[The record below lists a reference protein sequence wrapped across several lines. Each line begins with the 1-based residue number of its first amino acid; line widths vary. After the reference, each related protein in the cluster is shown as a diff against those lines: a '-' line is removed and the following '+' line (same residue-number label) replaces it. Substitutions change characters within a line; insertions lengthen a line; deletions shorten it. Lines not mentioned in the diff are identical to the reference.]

1 MGRNG
6 QYLGKDNKTRCP
18 APKEKKMR
26 KLAAGN
32 WKMNGTRAS
41 LSEVKAINAELDD
54 TDPAVVICPPV
65 SLLIPACDIG
75 GKIGIGAQDCHMVS
89 SGAHTGDI
97 SANQIADT
105 GATYVIIGHS
115 ERRTDHGETSDMIKA
130 KAQAAHKAGLIAI
143 VCIGETLAEREA
155 GETLN
160 VLGQQMSG
168 SIPDVATSQNTV
180 IAYEPIWAIGTG
192 LVPTLDQ
199 IDEAHRFMRAE
210 LLTAL
215 GADAQN
221 ISLLYG
227 GSVKGSNADD
237 IFSVADVDGALVG
250 GASLSA
256 HDFVPIIKA
265 LSRA

>member
-1 MGRNG
+1 
-6 QYLGKDNKTRCP
+6 
-18 APKEKKMR
+18 MR

-168 SIPDVATSQNTV
+168 SIPDGATSQNTV
-180 IAYEPIWAIGTG
+180 VAYEPVWAIGTG

-199 IDEAHRFMRAE
+199 IDEAHRFMRTE
-210 LLTAL
+210 LLTTL

>member
-1 MGRNG
+1 
-6 QYLGKDNKTRCP
+6 
-18 APKEKKMR
+18 MR

-115 ERRTDHGETSDMIKA
+115 ERRTDHGETSDMNKA
-130 KAQAAHKAGLIAI
+130 KAQAALKAGLIAI

-168 SIPDVATSQNTV
+168 SIPDGATSQNTV
-180 IAYEPIWAIGTG
+180 IAYEPVWAIGTG

>member
-1 MGRNG
+1 
-6 QYLGKDNKTRCP
+6 
-18 APKEKKMR
+18 MR

-75 GKIGIGAQDCHMVS
+75 GKIGIGAQDCHMAS

-168 SIPDVATSQNTV
+168 SIPDGATSQNTV

-210 LLTAL
+210 LLTTL

>member
-1 MGRNG
+1 
-6 QYLGKDNKTRCP
+6 
-18 APKEKKMR
+18 MR

-32 WKMNGTRAS
+32 WKMNGTRAR

-75 GKIGIGAQDCHMVS
+75 GKIGIGAQDCHMAS

-210 LLTAL
+210 LLTTL

>member
-1 MGRNG
+1 
-6 QYLGKDNKTRCP
+6 
-18 APKEKKMR
+18 MR

-115 ERRTDHGETSDMIKA
+115 ERRTDHGETSGMIKA

-168 SIPDVATSQNTV
+168 SIPDGATSQNTV
-180 IAYEPIWAIGTG
+180 IAYEPVWAIGTG

-210 LLTAL
+210 LLTTL

>member
-1 MGRNG
+1 
-6 QYLGKDNKTRCP
+6 
-18 APKEKKMR
+18 MR

-65 SLLIPACDIG
+65 SLLIPACNIG

-130 KAQAAHKAGLIAI
+130 KAQAALKAGLIAI

-168 SIPDVATSQNTV
+168 SIPDGATSQNTV
-180 IAYEPIWAIGTG
+180 IAYEPVWAIGTG

-210 LLTAL
+210 LLTVL

>member
-1 MGRNG
+1 
-6 QYLGKDNKTRCP
+6 
-18 APKEKKMR
+18 MR

-130 KAQAAHKAGLIAI
+130 KAQAALKAGLIAI
-143 VCIGETLAEREA
+143 VCIGETLAERGA

-168 SIPDVATSQNTV
+168 SIPDGATSQNTV
-180 IAYEPIWAIGTG
+180 IAYEPVWAIGTG

>member
-1 MGRNG
+1 
-6 QYLGKDNKTRCP
+6 
-18 APKEKKMR
+18 MR

-75 GKIGIGAQDCHMVS
+75 GKIGIGAQDCHMAS

-130 KAQAAHKAGLIAI
+130 KAQAALKAGLIAI

-168 SIPDVATSQNTV
+168 SIPDGATSQNTV

-210 LLTAL
+210 LLTTL

>member
-1 MGRNG
+1 
-6 QYLGKDNKTRCP
+6 
-18 APKEKKMR
+18 MR

-130 KAQAAHKAGLIAI
+130 KAQAALKAGLIAI
-143 VCIGETLAEREA
+143 VCIGETLAERKA

-168 SIPDVATSQNTV
+168 SIPDEATSQNTV
-180 IAYEPIWAIGTG
+180 IAYEPVWAIGTG

-250 GASLSA
+250 GASLYA
-256 HDFVPIIKA
+256 DDFVPIIKA
-265 LSRA
+265 LARA

>member
-1 MGRNG
+1 
-6 QYLGKDNKTRCP
+6 
-18 APKEKKMR
+18 MR

-168 SIPDVATSQNTV
+168 SIPDGATSQNTV
-180 IAYEPIWAIGTG
+180 IAYEPVWAIGTG

-210 LLTAL
+210 LLTIL

-221 ISLLYG
+221 VSLLYG

-237 IFSVADVDGALVG
+237 IFSVSDVDGALVG

-265 LSRA
+265 LARA

>member
-1 MGRNG
+1 
-6 QYLGKDNKTRCP
+6 
-18 APKEKKMR
+18 MR

-168 SIPDVATSQNTV
+168 SIPDGATSQNTV
-180 IAYEPIWAIGTG
+180 IAYEPVWAIGTG

-265 LSRA
+265 LARA

>member
-1 MGRNG
+1 
-6 QYLGKDNKTRCP
+6 
-18 APKEKKMR
+18 MR

-75 GKIGIGAQDCHMVS
+75 GKIGIGAQDCHMAS

-210 LLTAL
+210 LLTTL

>member
-1 MGRNG
+1 
-6 QYLGKDNKTRCP
+6 
-18 APKEKKMR
+18 MR

-97 SANQIADT
+97 SANQIADI

-168 SIPDVATSQNTV
+168 SIPDGATSQNTV
-180 IAYEPIWAIGTG
+180 IAYEPVWAIGTG

-210 LLTAL
+210 LLTTL

>member
-1 MGRNG
+1 
-6 QYLGKDNKTRCP
+6 
-18 APKEKKMR
+18 MR

-41 LSEVKAINAELDD
+41 LSEVEAINAALDD
-54 TDPAVVICPPV
+54 TDPMVVIYPSA

-97 SANQIADT
+97 SASQIADT
-105 GATYVIIGHS
+105 GAKYVIVGHS
-115 ERRTDHGETSDMIKA
+115 ERRTDHGETNAMIKA
-130 KAQAAHKAGLIAI
+130 KAQAAHEAGLIAI
-143 VCIGETLAEREA
+143 ICIGETLTEREA

-168 SIPDVATSQNTV
+168 SIPDGATSKNTV
-180 IAYEPIWAIGTG
+180 IAYEPVWAIGTG
-192 LVPTLDQ
+192 LVPTLEQ
-199 IDEAHRFMRAE
+199 IEEAHHFMRAE
-210 LLTAL
+210 LLTTL

-250 GASLSA
+250 GASLYA
-256 HDFVPIIKA
+256 DDFVPIIKA
-265 LSRA
+265 LARA

>member
-1 MGRNG
+1 
-6 QYLGKDNKTRCP
+6 
-18 APKEKKMR
+18 MR

-65 SLLIPACDIG
+65 SLLIPACGIG

-168 SIPDVATSQNTV
+168 SIPDGATSQNTV
-180 IAYEPIWAIGTG
+180 IAYEPVWAIGTG

-227 GSVKGSNADD
+227 GSGKGSNADD

>member
-1 MGRNG
+1 
-6 QYLGKDNKTRCP
+6 
-18 APKEKKMR
+18 MR

-32 WKMNGTRAS
+32 WKMNGTRAR

-130 KAQAAHKAGLIAI
+130 KAQAALKAGLIAI

-168 SIPDVATSQNTV
+168 SIPDVVTSQNTV

-210 LLTAL
+210 LLTTL

>member
-1 MGRNG
+1 
-6 QYLGKDNKTRCP
+6 
-18 APKEKKMR
+18 MR

-54 TDPAVVICPPV
+54 TDPEVVICPPV

-168 SIPDVATSQNTV
+168 SIPDGATSQNTV

-210 LLTAL
+210 LLTTL

>member
-1 MGRNG
+1 
-6 QYLGKDNKTRCP
+6 
-18 APKEKKMR
+18 MR

-130 KAQAAHKAGLIAI
+130 KAQAALKARLIAI

-168 SIPDVATSQNTV
+168 SIPDGATSQNTV
-180 IAYEPIWAIGTG
+180 IAYEPVWAIGTG

-210 LLTAL
+210 LLTTL

>member
-1 MGRNG
+1 
-6 QYLGKDNKTRCP
+6 
-18 APKEKKMR
+18 MR

-41 LSEVKAINAELDD
+41 SSEVKAINAELDD

-130 KAQAAHKAGLIAI
+130 KAQAALKAGLIAI

-168 SIPDVATSQNTV
+168 SIPDGATSQNTV
-180 IAYEPIWAIGTG
+180 IAYEPVWAIGTG

>member
-1 MGRNG
+1 
-6 QYLGKDNKTRCP
+6 
-18 APKEKKMR
+18 MR

-41 LSEVKAINAELDD
+41 LSEVKAINAELDG

-130 KAQAAHKAGLIAI
+130 KAQAALKAGLIAI

-168 SIPDVATSQNTV
+168 SIPDGATSQNTV
-180 IAYEPIWAIGTG
+180 IAYEPVWAIGTG

-210 LLTAL
+210 LLTTL

>member
-1 MGRNG
+1 
-6 QYLGKDNKTRCP
+6 
-18 APKEKKMR
+18 MR

-41 LSEVKAINAELDD
+41 LSELEAINAALDD
-54 TDPAVVICPPV
+54 TDPAVVICPPA
-65 SLLIPACDIG
+65 SLLIPACDMG
-75 GKIGIGAQDCHMVS
+75 GTIGIGAQDCHMVS

-97 SANQIADT
+97 SARQIADT

-115 ERRTDHGETSDMIKA
+115 ERRTDYGETSDMIKA

-168 SIPDVATSQNTV
+168 SIPVGATSQNTV
-180 IAYEPIWAIGTG
+180 IAYEPVWAIGTG

-199 IDEAHRFMRAE
+199 IDAAHRFMRAD

-215 GADAQN
+215 GADVQN

-227 GSVKGSNADD
+227 GSVKESNADD
-237 IFSVADVDGALVG
+237 IFSVPDVDGALVG

-265 LSRA
+265 LARA

>member
-1 MGRNG
+1 
-6 QYLGKDNKTRCP
+6 
-18 APKEKKMR
+18 
-26 KLAAGN
+26 
-32 WKMNGTRAS
+32 
-41 LSEVKAINAELDD
+41 
-54 TDPAVVICPPV
+54 
-65 SLLIPACDIG
+65 
-75 GKIGIGAQDCHMVS
+75 MVS

-168 SIPDVATSQNTV
+168 SIPDGATSQNTV
-180 IAYEPIWAIGTG
+180 IAYEPVWAIGTG

-210 LLTAL
+210 LLTTL

>member
-1 MGRNG
+1 
-6 QYLGKDNKTRCP
+6 
-18 APKEKKMR
+18 MR

-168 SIPDVATSQNTV
+168 SIPDGATSQNTV
-180 IAYEPIWAIGTG
+180 IAYEPVWAIGTG

-210 LLTAL
+210 LLTKL

-256 HDFVPIIKA
+256 QDFVPIIKA

>member
-1 MGRNG
+1 
-6 QYLGKDNKTRCP
+6 
-18 APKEKKMR
+18 MR

-32 WKMNGTRAS
+32 WKMNGTRAR

-75 GKIGIGAQDCHMVS
+75 GKIGIGAQDCHMAS

-168 SIPDVATSQNTV
+168 SIPDGATSQNTV

-210 LLTAL
+210 LLTTL